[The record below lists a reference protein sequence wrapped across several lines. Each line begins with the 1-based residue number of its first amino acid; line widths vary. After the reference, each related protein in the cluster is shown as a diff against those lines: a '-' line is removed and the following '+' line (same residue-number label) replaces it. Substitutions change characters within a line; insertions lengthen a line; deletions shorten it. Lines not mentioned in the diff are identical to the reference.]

1 MAYDNS
7 LCTVGYLF
15 GDFFGHALPMG
26 WAYALAVLA
35 EEDVRIN
42 LCN

>member
-1 MAYDNS
+1 MAYDNP

-15 GDFFGHALPMG
+15 GDFFGHSLPMG
-26 WAYALAVLA
+26 WTYVFAVLA
-35 EEDVRIN
+35 EEYVSVN